1 MEYKR
6 LKRFFGNTGQDAIM
20 NPIGYVLT
28 TSHILNA
35 HAILNKIANIFP
47 IKCCQKCNGQYQIN
61 Q

>member
-6 LKRFFGNTGQDAIM
+6 LLCFFGNTGQDAIM
-20 NPIGYVLT
+20 NPMDYALT

-35 HAILNKIANIFP
+35 AAILNKIANIFP
-47 IKCCQKCNGQYQIN
+47 IKCCQKCNGYYQTD